1 MNWYERNKERLAR
14 VRRLNRQ
21 QILVSRL
28 SEDAQMA
35 YTWQSTPLVESF
47 PYQPVREEEG
57 YTFLDFLLES
67 ETE

>member
-1 MNWYERNKERLAR
+1 MTWYQRNKARLASE
-14 VRRLNRQ
+14 RRLKRQ
-21 QILVSRL
+21 QALTNRL

-35 YTWQSTPLVESF
+35 YTWQGSPLIESF

-57 YTFLDFLLES
+57 YTFLDFLIEA